1 MLTRIFDVKE
11 EDLLQGEE
19 EWFVFVFVVFQRR
32 SQRGVSAGE
41 SVMN

>member
-11 EDLLQGEE
+11 EDLLQGE

>member
-1 MLTRIFDVKE
+1 MLTRIFYVKE

-19 EWFVFVFVVFQRR
+19 EWFVFVFVVCNDV
-32 SQRGVSAGE
+32 VSEVYLAGE